1 MPKFICDKEY
11 PVVATEKGKIRGFV
25 YDGVFTFYGI
35 RYARAR
41 RFQMPEEIPAW
52 EGIKDALGYGYI
64 CPVLSTSQPSMEVLM
79 THRFWPE
86 NENCQYLNI
95 WTPTIEAGAK
105 KPVIVWLHGGGY
117 SAGSSIEQA
126 NYDGHNMAVKED
138 CITVTVNHR
147 LNAFGFLD
155 VSDYGEKYWNSR
167 NVGMAD
173 LVAALEWIKK
183 NIAGFG
189 GDPDCVTIMGQ
200 SGGGGKVTTLGQ
212 IPAAA
217 GLFQR
222 QMVMSGAMGGKTVPN
237 PKAAQPK
244 EIVEAIL
251 KAAKLETVDE
261 LAVLPATLFIRA
273 VNQAVYDLYQDGE
286 KTVSW
291 GPKPNDYYLGN
302 PFDVG
307 FCDHAKKAPTL
318 IGSVVSEMGFAPLP
332 KDVAKMSEEE
342 QLELV
347 KEKFGDNTDK
357 VVELFKKAYPGRAI
371 AHVLNVDTM
380 MRPGH
385 TSYAKQKASEAEAN
399 VYNYLF
405 TVEFPYEGGKC
416 AWHCSDIPFWFG
428 SCDTQP
434 IDDFEG
440 SAALEDVM
448 RHTLATFARTG
459 DPNNDKLPTW
469 NPTTPDCAKTMIF
482 DTEGCCEKPE
492 FDTELIECLKQ
503 VAPARPFGFG
513 APQKPDTESDRAW
526 MY

>member
-11 PVVATEKGKIRGFV
+11 PVVATEKGKLRGFV
-25 YDGVFTFYGI
+25 YDGIFTFYGI

-41 RFQMPEEIPAW
+41 RFQMPEEVPAW

-95 WTPTIEAGAK
+95 WTPSIDPAAK

-126 NYDGHNMAVKED
+126 NYDGHNMAIKED
-138 CITVTVNHR
+138 AILVTVNHR
-147 LNAFGFLD
+147 LNAFGFLN
-155 VSDYGEKYWNSR
+155 VSDYGEKYWNSQ

-173 LVAALEWIKK
+173 LVAALQWVKK

-200 SGGGGKVTTLGQ
+200 SGGGGKVTSLGQ

-222 QMVMSGAMGGKTVPN
+222 QMVMSGAAGSKTVPN
-237 PKAAQPK
+237 PKAAKPK

-251 KAAKLETVDE
+251 KAAKIDTVEELE
-261 LAVLPATLFIRA
+261 VLPSTLFIRA
-273 VNQAVYDLYQDGE
+273 VNQAVYDLYQEG
-286 KTVSW
+286 KTVGW
-291 GPKPNDYYLGN
+291 GPTPNDYYMGN

-307 FCDHAKKAPTL
+307 FCDHAKQCPTL
-318 IGSVVSEMGFAPLP
+318 IGSVISEMGFAPIP
-332 KDVAKMSEEE
+332 KSTNKMSEEE
-342 QLELV
+342 QLEMIR
-347 KEKFGDNTDK
+347 EKYGDNTDK
-357 VVELFKKAYPGRAI
+357 VVELFKKAYPDKALV
-371 AHVLNVDTM
+371 HLLNIDLW

-385 TSYAKQKASEAEAN
+385 VGYAKEKAGQAEAP

-416 AWHCSDIPFWFG
+416 AWHCSDIPFWLG

-459 DPNNDKLPTW
+459 DPNNDKLPKW
-469 NPTTPDCAKTMIF
+469 TPSTADTVNTMLF
-482 DTEGCCEKPE
+482 DTTACEEKAE
-492 FDTELIECLKQ
+492 FDTELVKYLLE
-503 VAPARPFGFG
+503 VAPPRPFSLG
-513 APQKPDTESDRAW
+513 APQKPDSESDRAW

>member
-11 PVVATEKGKIRGFV
+11 PVVATEKGKLRGFV
-25 YDGVFTFYGI
+25 YDGIFTFYGI

-95 WTPTIEAGAK
+95 WTPSIDPAAK

-126 NYDGHNMAVKED
+126 NYDGHNMAAKED
-138 CITVTVNHR
+138 AILVTVNHR

-155 VSDYGEKYWNSR
+155 VSDYGEKYWNSQ

-222 QMVMSGAMGGKTVPN
+222 QMVMSGAGGSSRVN
-237 PKAAQPK
+237 PSAAQPK

-251 KAAKLETVDE
+251 KAAGLKTVEELE
-261 LAVLPATLFIRA
+261 VLPTTLFIRA
-273 VNQAVYDLYQDGE
+273 VNQAVYDLYQDGG
-286 KTVSW
+286 KTVGW
-291 GPKPNDYYLGN
+291 GPKPNSYFLGN

-307 FCDHAKKAPTL
+307 YLDHAKKCPTL
-318 IGSVVSEMGFAPLP
+318 VGSVMSEMGFAPLP
-332 KDVAKMSEEE
+332 KSLAAMSEDE
-342 QLELV
+342 QIAMV
-347 KEKFGDNTDK
+347 KEKYGENADK
-357 VVELFKKAYPGRAI
+357 VIELFKKAYPDKAI

-385 TSYAKQKASEAEAN
+385 TAYAKLKAGEAEAP

-416 AWHCSDIPFWFG
+416 AWHCADIPFWLG
-428 SCDTQP
+428 SIDTQP
-434 IDDFEG
+434 IDDFDF
-440 SAALEDVM
+440 SWDLEDVM

-459 DPNNDKLPTW
+459 DPNNDKLPRW
-469 NPTTPDCAKTMIF
+469 DPTTADTCNTMTFDKVCAQ
-482 DTEGCCEKPE
+482 KPE
-492 FDTELIECLKQ
+492 FDTKLVEFLMKI
-503 VAPARPFGFG
+503 APPRGFFFG
-513 APQKPDTESDRAW
+513 APRKPDTDPENAW
-526 MY
+526 MF